1 MNRLGITLEAER
13 RFQVGDMS
21 VYPLT
26 GAKSGLLPFLTGPE
40 AFDAGLIEVDELDSP
55 VVTSLAVTN
64 LADVPVLLVEGEIL
78 LGGDQDRSMNVTV
91 LCPALSRTEVPVS
104 CVEEG
109 RWGEETRRDVAG
121 PGRHAP
127 GSLRAAKTVHLRLD
141 VGSRGDRFTDQGRV
155 WDEVDRLSM
164 IHDVSSDTSA
174 LSEVQTEIERGIAGP
189 LGDVHPLPGQ
199 IGVVCAVGTS
209 VLGVDVFDRPS
220 ALSSY
225 LRGIVAGHALDAEA
239 AASEVKRR
247 RAFGDPVRVIEH
259 FLTRVVDSA
268 RYTVRGVGLGEEF
281 YLCSGLVGIGLSY
294 GDALIHLAAFPKPA

>member
-13 RFQVGDMS
+13 RFEVGGMS

-26 GAKSGLLPFLTGPE
+26 STKSGLLPFLTGPE
-40 AFDAGLIEVDELDSP
+40 AFDAGLIEIDELDPP

-91 LCPALSRTEVPVS
+91 LCPALSTTVVPVS

-109 RWGEETRRDVAG
+109 RWGEDGRRVVAARG
-121 PGRHAP
+121 VHAP
-127 GSLRAAKTVHLRLD
+127 GSLRAAKTVHLRLNL
-141 VGSRGDRFTDQGRV
+141 GSRTDRFTDQGSV
-155 WDEVDRLSM
+155 WDEVDRLAM
-164 IHDVSSDTSA
+164 VHAVSSDTSA
-174 LSEVQTEIERGIAGP
+174 LDHIQAEIEWRNAHQLAG
-189 LGDVHPLPGQ
+189 VHPLPGQ

-220 ALSSY
+220 ALGSY
-225 LRGIVAGHALDAEA
+225 LRGIIVGHAIDAEA
-239 AASEVKRR
+239 EWPEAKRR
-247 RAFGDPVRVIEH
+247 RAGGDPVRAIED
-259 FLTRVVDSA
+259 FLTSVVESF

-281 YLCSGLVGIGLSY
+281 HLRGGLVGIGLSY
-294 GDALIHLAAFPKPA
+294 GDALIHLAAFPEPA